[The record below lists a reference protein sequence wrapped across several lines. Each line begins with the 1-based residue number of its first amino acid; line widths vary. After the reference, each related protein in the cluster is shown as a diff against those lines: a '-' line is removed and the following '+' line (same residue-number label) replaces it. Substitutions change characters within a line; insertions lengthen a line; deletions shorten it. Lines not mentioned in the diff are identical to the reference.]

1 MNTVETNVME
11 MACFEVSEHGRLI
24 SANKRFCRLFGF
36 EESEIPWHYVTDL
49 YRHVQDWEAFKNAT
63 DKNSFV
69 IRMKNRKG
77 RSFNCDVIRE
87 TIQKPTGEIVFRNIV
102 RRKGEAACAMDVAPL
117 KSSAVVFLCR
127 CAHCGEH
134 IRVATAAETHLRMLC
149 DKCAVQAYP
158 EAYHVR
164 EGQM

>member
-1 MNTVETNVME
+1 MSVLETNVVE

-49 YRHVQDWEAFKNAT
+49 YRHVQDWEKFKNAI
-63 DKNSFV
+63 DQNSFV

-77 RSFNCDVIRE
+77 RSFNCDVVRE
-87 TIQKPTGEIVFRNIV
+87 IIQKSNGEVVYRNV
-102 RRKGEAACAMDVAPL
+102 VCRQGESSSSLNAVQT
-117 KSSAVVFLCR
+117 KSSAVVFLGR
-127 CAHCGEH
+127 CAHCGEQ
-134 IRVATAAETHLRMLC
+134 IRVATAAEMHLRMLC
-149 DKCAVQAYP
+149 DKCAASAFP
-158 EAYHVR
+158 EAYRVR